1 METTTLHA
9 PDIVCDGCADAIKK
23 ELAGVDGVKSVEVDV
38 TAKTVTVTRDPNAA
52 SSIEDIA
59 AALDR
64 VGYPT
69 KQTAS

>member
-9 PDIVCDGCADAIKK
+9 PDIVCDGCANAIKRA
-23 ELAGVDGVKSVEVDV
+23 LSSVNGISEVRVDV
-38 TAKTVTVTRDPNAA
+38 AAKTVTVTRDANA
-52 SSIEDIA
+52 SSLEDIA

-69 KQTAS
+69 KSAS